1 MEEAVMRSFGE
12 AKGLILALVAVLAA
26 AGSAAAGGAEERR
39 IDVVG
44 TGVVSAEPD
53 YAELYLGVQTH
64 RREAGAAVAAAREQ
78 MNSVVASLREMGI
91 GESSMQTTAYRIHFR
106 ADPQREAAGGSEA
119 GDQAEPRGRYVA
131 ENQLRVRVTR
141 IAELGSIIDRAVR
154 SGANR
159 VQRVSFGSSEAD
171 AHQDRARRQ
180 AVNDAR
186 EKARTMAG
194 ELGLEL
200 GEVISISEDGGGR
213 PGPTPEYAALQ
224 GRGGDTPISPGTLS
238 FTARVQVAFG
248 LR

>member
-1 MEEAVMRSFGE
+1 VVIALL
-12 AKGLILALVAVLAA
+12 AILAAT
-26 AGSAAAGGAEERR
+26 GSAAAGGAEERR

-53 YAELYLGVQTH
+53 YAELYLGVETH

-106 ADPQREAAGGSEA
+106 ADPPRETAGAAEAGG
-119 GDQAEPRGRYVA
+119 QAEARGRYVA
-131 ENQLRVRVTR
+131 ENQLRVRVPR

-154 SGANR
+154 AGANR
-159 VQRVSFGSSEAD
+159 VERVSFGSSEAES
-171 AHQDRARRQ
+171 HQARARSL

-186 EKARTMAG
+186 EKARTMAA

-200 GEVISISEDGGGR
+200 GEVISINENGGGR

-238 FTARVQVAFG
+238 YTARVQVVFG

>member
-1 MEEAVMRSFGE
+1 MRRFGE
-12 AKGLILALVAVLAA
+12 AKGLILALVAVVAA

-53 YAELYLGVQTH
+53 YAELYLGVETH

-78 MNSVVASLREMGI
+78 MNSVVASLRDMGI

-106 ADPQREAAGGSEA
+106 ADPPTEAAGGPEA
-119 GDQAEPRGRYVA
+119 GGQAEARGRYVA

-171 AHQDRARRQ
+171 AHQTRARSQ

-186 EKARTMAG
+186 EKAHTMAG

-200 GEVISISEDGGGR
+200 GEVISISEDGSGR

-224 GRGGDTPISPGTLS
+224 GRGGDTPISPGTLN
-238 FTARVQVAFG
+238 FTARVQVVFG
-248 LR
+248 LK